1 MMYEKKYI
9 GNTCYISLS
18 SKAEL
23 VSTDNSTR
31 IPLSVT
37 EYKVL
42 SFFIDHANVLIQ
54 LDELA
59 QFVWGTH
66 ADEKDPNSLKSQIS
80 RVRNKLEQIREGM
93 RHCIDTNYG
102 LNSYTLKVENINSP
116 EIPNVF
122 TPEDSPELSSAASIE
137 EAYALFEQSR
147 YDEAIAIFRQ
157 AAIKGDS
164 EAQYWLGY
172 CYRFGKGTAQDH
184 WQAVKW
190 FRKSA
195 EQGNANAQYYLGICY
210 YMGQAVPQDYRKA
223 FEYASLAASQGH
235 ADAQASV
242 ANYYCDGK
250 GVEKNRELAIE
261 LFEKAVRMGSTYA
274 RVRLDIVTGQID
286 TLDDNDEWE

>member
-1 MMYEKKYI
+1 MYQF
-9 GNTCYISLS
+9 NWT
-18 SKAEL
+18 
-23 VSTDNSTR
+23 NS
-31 IPLSVT
+31 
-37 EYKVL
+37 
-42 SFFIDHANVLIQ
+42 HG
-54 LDELA
+54 
-59 QFVWGTH
+59 FVWGTH